1 MRPLYKALLVHSPG
15 GHAMNNNNRLPLAL
29 LLLKL
34 SVFAVMLA
42 WTIDKFVR
50 PEHAAAVYEHFYVI
64 SGMDSNAFY
73 VIGVLELLI
82 LIGFV
87 IGFMKRY
94 TYGAV
99 LLFHAVST
107 LASYNQYLNPFEEI
121 NLLFYAAWP
130 MLAAAFAL
138 YYLRDADTLLT
149 VDRPVG

>member
-1 MRPLYKALLVHSPG
+1 
-15 GHAMNNNNRLPLAL
+15 MNNSNRLPLAL
-29 LLLKL
+29 FLLRL
-34 SVFAVMLA
+34 SVFVVMLV

-50 PEHAAAVYEHFYVI
+50 PEHAATVYEHFYAI
-64 SGMDSNAFY
+64 GGLSNNVFY

-87 IGFMKRY
+87 TGFKKRY

-107 LASYNQYLNPFEEI
+107 LSSYNEYLNPFEEA

-130 MLAAAFAL
+130 MLAAVFAL

-149 VDRPVG
+149 VDK